1 MGRPL
6 NDKERKEKKQVFLEA
21 YDESKG
27 MLTTSCKRAGISPE
41 TVYNWRENDKEFDEN
56 VKQIKEKWKE
66 WVEGR
71 LMTLIE
77 NGNTAATLFFLKCKG
92 GYRETNR
99 IEVEQVNNIDV
110 QAAIAEIKE
119 QMTKGGE

>member
-6 NDKERKEKKQVFLEA
+6 TAAERKEKKALFLEA
-21 YDESKG
+21 YDESKA
-27 MLTTSCKRAGISPE
+27 MTTTSCQRAGITRE
-41 TVYNWRENDKEFDEN
+41 TLSNWRERDKEFDREVIEIQN
-56 VKQIKEKWKE
+56 KWRE

-92 GYRETNR
+92 GYRETQK
-99 IEVEQVNNIDV
+99 IELEQVNDFDV

-119 QMTKGGE
+119 QLQGGEK